1 MNQEN
6 ISIIKRGV
14 KMLLDEYGRV
24 DIPRYKR
31 TTQFKHSEV
40 DYAVKQLVIE
50 KSLKHIIVDKNNE
63 YIEVA

>member
-6 ISIIKRGV
+6 ISIIKRGME
-14 KMLLDEYGRV
+14 MLLDDFGRV

-31 TTQFKHSEV
+31 GTEYKHSEV
-40 DYAVKQLVIE
+40 DSAVKQLVIE

-63 YIEVA
+63 YIELS